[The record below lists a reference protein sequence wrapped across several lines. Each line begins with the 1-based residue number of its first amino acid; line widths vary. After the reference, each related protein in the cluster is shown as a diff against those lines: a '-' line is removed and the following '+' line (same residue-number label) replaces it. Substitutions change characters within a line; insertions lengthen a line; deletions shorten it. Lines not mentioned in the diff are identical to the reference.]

1 VARSS
6 SHALAALV
14 CGGAAWLLAFGA
26 ASAPAVAETP
36 AAVESEPVS
45 AAEPAPVSEP
55 APIAPPVSTPLPGE
69 LPPVAAPPSDLPSV
83 AAPPSPAAARS
94 PRGLWVLCEGAQ
106 RVLERPEMLPKL
118 LDDAKALGA
127 TDLFVQVY
135 RGGRAWYDAS
145 LADATPWQSTWRD
158 PEGRDALAVLIDRAH
173 AAGLRVHAWVNVLSL
188 SKNAEAPIVRE
199 LGPSSVLV
207 DQWGRS
213 MLDYPEQ
220 DVPEP
225 ERKSYRI
232 GTPAIYLDA
241 AAPGVAERVAATFE
255 ELLRKY
261 PRLDGL
267 HLDYIR
273 YPDVLPYAPGT
284 RFGVGLSFG
293 YGPETRARFQTE
305 TGLPAPFA
313 ENRANADRYDAW
325 RREKLSALVARI
337 AERARAARPGVQLS
351 AAVYPDAN
359 RAYLGLF
366 QDWRGW
372 LEAGSLDV
380 AVPMLYSTDER
391 LFRYQ
396 VDEMAGLPFA
406 DRLWVGL
413 GSWLFERDPARAVA
427 QTERIEAHAPL
438 GVAFFSW
445 DSIHAA
451 PALRDALAGT
461 APRPVRAPAAD
472 PAAPPAPA
480 PAAP

>member
-6 SHALAALV
+6 SQALAALV
-14 CGGAAWLLAFGA
+14 CGGAAWLLALVLPGC
-26 ASAPAVAETP
+26 AVAETP
-36 AAVESEPVS
+36 AAAAAPVTAEAPAVS
-45 AAEPAPVSEP
+45 APPA
-55 APIAPPVSTPLPGE
+55 LP
-69 LPPVAAPPSDLPSV
+69 
-83 AAPPSPAAARS
+83 AARS

-106 RVLERPEMLPKL
+106 RVLERPEMLPAL
-118 LDDAKALGA
+118 LEDARALGA

-145 LADATPWQSTWRD
+145 LADPAPWHATWRD
-158 PEGRDALAVLIDRAH
+158 PDGRDALAVLIDRAH
-173 AAGLRVHAWVNVLSL
+173 ASGMRVHAWVNVLSL
-188 SKNAEAPIVRE
+188 SKNAEAPIVKE
-199 LGPSSVLV
+199 LGAGAVLV

-213 MLDYPEQ
+213 LLDYPEQ

-241 AAPGVAERVAATFE
+241 AAPGVAERIAATYE

-261 PRLDGL
+261 PGLDGL

-293 YGPETRARFQTE
+293 YGTATRARFTAE
-305 TGLPAPFA
+305 TGLAAPFA
-313 ENRANADRYDAW
+313 DDRTNADRFDAW

-396 VDEMAGLPFA
+396 VDEMAGLPYA

-413 GSWLFERDPARAVA
+413 GSWLFEREPARAVE
-427 QTERIEAHAPL
+427 QTQRIAAHAPL

-451 PALRDALAGT
+451 PALRDALAST
-461 APRPVRAPAAD
+461 SPRPAPVATPPHEAAAERGPAPT
-472 PAAPPAPA
+472 PAAP
-480 PAAP
+480 